1 MKIIQKTKKKMMV
14 QSKILAGTLLFLKAG
29 FLTFSA
35 DIITL
40 TSNGTDVPPPNDK
53 FLFLHFR
60 IAEILAVSGVGE
72 KIEAALN
79 ESCLDIDNIRPDGST
94 DIESILSGK
103 MLMIIQ
109 WVGTSDVSLS
119 LIETGASEELDPVD
133 QDTLP
138 RGVGGAVH

>member
-1 MKIIQKTKKKMMV
+1 MPLQNRYRVHWLIV
-14 QSKILAGTLLFLKAG
+14 PCGVPGSRLP
-29 FLTFSA
+29 

-79 ESCLDIDNIRPDGST
+79 ESCLDVDSIRPDGST
-94 DIESILSGK
+94 DIGSILSRK
-103 MLMIIQ
+103 MLMII
-109 WVGTSDVSLS
+109 
-119 LIETGASEELDPVD
+119 
-133 QDTLP
+133 
-138 RGVGGAVH
+138 